1 MSKVINLKRGLNIR
15 LKGDAEKVFGT
26 SIEADKVALKPT
38 DFPGLAPKILVK
50 AGQEVKAGEPV
61 FFDKYNPEILFTAP
75 TSGEVLAI
83 NRGERRKVLEI
94 VIKANGKNESLEF
107 LKADP
112 TKLSREEIKEQLK
125 NSGLWAFLKQRPYGT
140 AAKPASNPL
149 HIFIS
154 GFDSAPLAPDYEF
167 ILKGQTSVFQ
177 TGINALAKL
186 TDGKIHVG
194 IKPDQSNGF
203 FSGIKNIEITQYNGP
218 HPAGNVGVQ
227 IHQINPIS
235 KGETVW
241 TINPQEVVFIG
252 RLFETGKVDFSK
264 IIAFAGSE
272 VSSPKYYKVIHGTS
286 LSGLLKNSTKKTG
299 NERYISGNVLT
310 GQQVDSDDYL
320 SFYDN
325 QVTVIPEGNYYEF
338 LGWAMPRLNKFSLSK
353 SYFSWLMPKKAYV
366 ADSNLN
372 GEERAYVMTG
382 QYEKVLPMDIL
393 PVFLMKAIIA
403 EDIDKMEQLGI
414 YDVIEEDMALCEYVC
429 TSKIEVQH
437 ILRDG
442 INLMIKELGN

>member
-1 MSKVINLKRGLNIR
+1 
-15 LKGDAEKVFGT
+15 
-26 SIEADKVALKPT
+26 
-38 DFPGLAPKILVK
+38 VK